1 MIKIRFVINKLD
13 SGQTCLQEREQAT
26 TEIVTLTFCVVVGI
40 PAFSL
45 FVISISLFVIFCLEN
60 NVEFATK
67 VAASLFILEHIWGAG
82 AQIWIMSELILASNH
97 RP

>member
-1 MIKIRFVINKLD
+1 MITLRFAINKVD
-13 SGQTCLQEREQAT
+13 SDQTSLREKEQAT
-26 TEIVTLTFCVVVGI
+26 TEIVTLTFCVVVGT

-45 FVISISLFVIFCLEN
+45 FVMSMSLFDKFCLEN

-82 AQIWIMSELILASNH
+82 AQIWIVSQLIGL
-97 RP
+97 